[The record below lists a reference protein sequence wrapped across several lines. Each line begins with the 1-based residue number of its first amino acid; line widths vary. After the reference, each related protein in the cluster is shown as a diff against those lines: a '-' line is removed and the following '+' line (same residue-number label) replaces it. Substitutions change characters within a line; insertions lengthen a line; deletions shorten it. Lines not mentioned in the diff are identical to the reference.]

1 MNTRISKKRKIIAF
15 KDFRL
20 NAPKY
25 IADLEKGQSFL
36 VMKRSKPIF
45 QMEPVDEWG
54 ETGWETLID
63 FRKFTKDGKG
73 MPVDKVLKIF
83 KELKKKN
90 G

>member
-1 MNTRISKKRKIIAF
+1 MIMKKRKIIAF

-36 VMKRSKPIF
+36 VMKKSKPVF
-45 QMEPVDEWG
+45 HMEPVDEWG
-54 ETGWETLID
+54 ETGWETMID

-73 MPVDKVLKIF
+73 MPIEKVLKIL
-83 KELKKKN
+83 KDLKKSH

>member
-1 MNTRISKKRKIIAF
+1 MKTSTKKRKIIAF

-36 VMKRSKPIF
+36 VMKKSKPIF
-45 QMEPVDEWG
+45 HMEPVDEWG
-54 ETGWETLID
+54 ETGWESIVD

-73 MPVDKVLKIF
+73 ISTKKLKSY
-83 KELKKKN
+83 LKKLEKFP
-90 G
+90 